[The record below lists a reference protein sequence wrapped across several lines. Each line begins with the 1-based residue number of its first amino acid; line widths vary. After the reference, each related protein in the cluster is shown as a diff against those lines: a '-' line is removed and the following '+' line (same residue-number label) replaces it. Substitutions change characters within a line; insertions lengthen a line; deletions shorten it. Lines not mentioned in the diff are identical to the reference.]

1 MNISDFRAGTLQ
13 KGYRY
18 KYFLPEKINHSFF
31 WTDEGINELLERAFL
46 AEEAG
51 NNAMIATTS
60 PLITLSSGNRE
71 SQFFMNPGGR

>member
-46 AEEAG
+46 AEETG

-60 PLITLSSGNRE
+60 LPYRE
-71 SQFFMNPGGR
+71 LCTHYVQNFSK